1 MVLSSPSL
9 AVECRRWK
17 ERGKDIVPR
26 EWRKCRFCEVAVE
39 DPAHAMFICDN
50 PDLMEVRETFLRELY
65 SKIPEFKGAFTD
77 VMDLFKT
84 VLGGE
89 KLPQDLGNLPSTSLK
104 YMIPHRCCYWNHRA
118 RFNRPRGEK
127 QRRWH

>member
-65 SKIPEFKGAFTD
+65 SKFRSSRAHLRTSWTFSK
-77 VMDLFKT
+77 LCW
-84 VLGGE
+84 GGE

-118 RFNRPRGEK
+118 SQEQHRASTGGK
-127 QRRWH
+127 